1 MLQPFIEKE
10 ILTQLDQLSLEQQLQ
25 VLNFAKSLA
34 GTTPVG
40 IPGKER
46 LHLAGTISHE
56 DAKLMREAIEEGC
69 EQVDLN
75 EW

>member
-1 MLQPFIEKE
+1 MISPLIEKE
-10 ILTQLDQLSLEQQLQ
+10 ILTQLDKLSLEEQLQ

-34 GTTPVG
+34 GTMPVG
-40 IPGKER
+40 IPGKEL
-46 LHLAGTISHE
+46 LHLAGTISTE